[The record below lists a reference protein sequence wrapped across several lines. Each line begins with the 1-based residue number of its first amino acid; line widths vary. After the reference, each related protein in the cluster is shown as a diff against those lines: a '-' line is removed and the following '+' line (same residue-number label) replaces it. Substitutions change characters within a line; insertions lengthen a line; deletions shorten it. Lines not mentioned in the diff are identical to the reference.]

1 MSNVEHLF
9 IINPAAGKT
18 DRSGELI
25 EKIKGIKTEDKVTV
39 CVTERAGEATEIVR
53 KHLEGADGFTRVY
66 ACGGD
71 GTANEVLRGIVGFE
85 NCAMGVIPMG
95 SGNDFIRS
103 FEYKKEDFEDIG
115 RMMQGEDME
124 VDVMEC
130 RGRFSMNVLSVG
142 YDCAVAKNVDKFKKI
157 PLVSGGLA
165 YKMSIIYCL
174 FTKRKHNYTVL
185 VDGKRFVDES
195 VSTLLAVAGNGSYY
209 GGGIKAAPKARL
221 NDGKIEFMHIT
232 TISALR
238 FIFLLSTYIKGKH
251 VDNPRFPFVKSMKC
265 NTLTFESEKEID
277 VNFEG
282 EIVAM
287 KNPTIKIL
295 PKAVRVITPKVK
307 ERVATAVDI

>member
-1 MSNVEHLF
+1 MSKVEHLF

-18 DRSGELI
+18 DRSGELR
-25 EKIKGIKTEDKVTV
+25 EKISSIKTEDKVTV
-39 CVTERAGEATEIVR
+39 CVTTKPGEAIEIVK
-53 KHLEGADGFTRVY
+53 KHLAEAEDFTRVY

-71 GTANEVLRGIVGFE
+71 GTANEVLRGVVGFK
-85 NCAMGVIPMG
+85 NAAMGVIPMG
-95 SGNDFIRS
+95 SGNDFVRS
-103 FEYKKEDFEDIG
+103 FNGFKREDFADIEQ
-115 RMMQGEDME
+115 MMQGEDIE

-130 RGRFSMNVLSVG
+130 QGRYSMNVLSVG

-157 PLVSGGLA
+157 PFVSGGLA

-174 FTKRKHNYTVL
+174 FTKRKHSYTVL
-185 VDGKRFVDES
+185 VDGKEFASKD

-209 GGGIKAAPKARL
+209 GGGIKAAPKAKL

-238 FIFLLSTYIKGKH
+238 FIFLLSTYIKGEH
-251 VDNPRFPFVKSMKC
+251 VDNPKFPFVKSMKC
-265 NTLTFESEKEID
+265 NTLTFESDKEID

-282 EIVAM
+282 EIVPL

-295 PKAVRVITPKVK
+295 PKAVRVITPKVR
-307 ERVATAVDI
+307 ERELANA

>member
-1 MSNVEHLF
+1 MSKMEHLF
-9 IINPAAGKT
+9 VINPAAGKT
-18 DRSGELI
+18 DRSKELK
-25 EKIKGIKTEDKVTV
+25 EKIQSIKTEDKVTV
-39 CVTERAGEATEIVR
+39 CVTTRAGEATEIVK
-53 KHLEGADGFTRVY
+53 KHLEEAEDFTRVY

-103 FEYKKEDFEDIG
+103 FDRFKKEDFENLEY
-115 RMMQGEDME
+115 MLQGEDME

-130 RGRFSMNVLSVG
+130 QGRYSMNVLSVG

-165 YKMSIIYCL
+165 YKMSIVYCL
-174 FTKRKHNYTVL
+174 FTKRKHSYTVV
-185 VDGKRFVDES
+185 VDGKEFAGED

-209 GGGIKAAPKARL
+209 GGGIKAAPRARL

-238 FIFLLSTYIKGKH
+238 FIFLLSTYVKGNH
-251 VDNPRFPFVKSMKC
+251 VDNPKFPFVKCMKC
-265 NTLTFESEKEID
+265 QSLTFKSDREID

-282 EIVAM
+282 EIVPM
-287 KNPTIKIL
+287 KNPTITIM
-295 PKAVRVITPKVK
+295 PKAVRVIVPMVK
-307 ERVATAVDI
+307 ERELTTK

>member
-1 MSNVEHLF
+1 MSKMVHLF

-18 DRSGELI
+18 DRSHELI
-25 EKIKGIKTEDKVTV
+25 EKINSIKTDDEVKIAVT
-39 CVTERAGEATEIVR
+39 TKPGEATEIVR
-53 KHLEGADGFTRVY
+53 NHLTKTMEFTRVY

-71 GTANEVLRGIVGFE
+71 GTANEVLRGIMGFE
-85 NCAMGVIPMG
+85 NVVMGVIPMG

-103 FEYKKEDFEDIG
+103 FDKFTKEDFANIEHMMKGEDIA
-115 RMMQGEDME
+115 

-130 RGRFSMNVLSVG
+130 QGRYSMNLLSVG
-142 YDCAVAKNVDKFKKI
+142 YDSAVAKNVDKFKKI

-165 YKMSIIYCL
+165 YKMSIVYCL
-174 FTKRKHNYTVL
+174 FTKRRHSYRVL
-185 VDGKRFVDES
+185 VDGKEFAGAD

-209 GGGIKAAPKARL
+209 GGGIKAAPKASL

-251 VDNPRFPFVKSMKC
+251 VDNPRFPFVKNMKC
-265 NTLTFESEKEID
+265 DSITFMSDKEID

-282 EIVAM
+282 EIVPM
-287 KNPTIKIL
+287 KNPTITIM
-295 PKAVRVITPKVK
+295 PKAVRVIVPMVK
-307 ERVATAVDI
+307 ERVLVTV